1 MNRIESL
8 PANKARPIKF
18 AHDVLLP
25 ILLAVTAVLYAVLMI
40 ADLLPL
46 WGLAA
51 LAGLWL
57 LYTILNRR
65 LSPATPLDM
74 PILAMLI
81 MLVLS
86 WFVTVDRA
94 LSIAKIEGLLLGI
107 TLFYFLTNY
116 LWRTRQLRLVI
127 PALTVLA
134 VGVSML

>member
-40 ADLLPL
+40 ADALPV
-46 WGLAA
+46 WGLAV
-51 LAGLWL
+51 LAAVWV
-57 LYTILNRR
+57 LYTALNGR
-65 LSPATPLDM
+65 LSPVTPLDM

-81 MLVLS
+81 LLVLS

-94 LSIAKIEGLLLGI
+94 LSIAKIEGLLL
-107 TLFYFLTNY
+107 
-116 LWRTRQLRLVI
+116 
-127 PALTVLA
+127 A
-134 VGVSML
+134 VGDYHASVASRASD